1 MLLRRCVSTFVIAA
15 ALCGCGG
22 GGGTVSAA
30 PGGTS
35 PVSWVATLRSNPTT
49 LHLALT
55 NPLPQYMYVDAG
67 ATNGVYPSPNAFAA
81 QIQGANPGFPAGP
94 CSQIAQMSAAV
105 MEFTDTNGIQAPA
118 YVVMFMPRN
127 VGSCAQSLQLGAAGT
142 QTFSVT
148 VDP

>member
-1 MLLRRCVSTFVIAA
+1 MSLHWCVSAFVLAA

-30 PGGTS
+30 PGGAS
-35 PVSWVATLRSNPTT
+35 SMSWVATLRSNPTA
-49 LHLALT
+49 LHLTMA

-67 ATNGVYPSPNAFAA
+67 AANGVYPSPNVFATE
-81 QIQGANPGFPAGP
+81 IQASNPGFPAGA

-118 YVVMFMPRN
+118 YVVMFIPRT

-148 VDP
+148 VAP